1 MEAVLLQKQNENDWK
16 PVSYILRA
24 LTDTETWYSK
34 IEKEA
39 LAFTWACERLS
50 DYIVGVHHR

>member
-1 MEAVLLQKQNENDWK
+1 MLINDDVSSYGIGAILLQKQNENDWT

-24 LTDTETWYSK
+24 LTDTETRYSQ

-39 LAFTWACERLS
+39 LAFTLTC
-50 DYIVGVHHR
+50 